1 MSIESRRIIVSFNE
15 DGTPVY
21 KQLKAFSQDEMNI
34 KIVRTFIESGRIYE
48 ILSSCDFSLS
58 GRPVLLKDYCKEWI
72 NRKRR
77 VKENTRVTYLKRI
90 NQYIIPFLGNLRI
103 DEIKVSDVQQL
114 LDKHSD
120 LANKTLSEIR
130 NTLSQIFKYAVSDDL
145 IKKNPCESVDL
156 VIPSSRK
163 SERKALPLNE
173 YQEIISN
180 LHMLIGNDRK
190 FLALCLF
197 TGMRKGEV
205 LGLRWEDLFSGSIH
219 VRRNVTFPQKN
230 QPSVTTPKTKA
241 SIRSIPLSDPLIFT
255 LQPFSKSGFVV
266 GGEKPLTQ
274 SAYRAMWNRI
284 KKSIDLHG
292 ATPHILRHS
301 YLTYA
306 VGSTTD
312 YKTVQGI
319 SGHSDLFT
327 LVNRYAH
334 PQEDKV
340 KELSSEMTKIL
351 TQNVEKC

>member
-1 MSIESRRIIVSFNE
+1 M
-15 DGTPVY
+15 D
-21 KQLKAFSQDEMNI
+21 
-34 KIVRTFIESGRIYE
+34 
-48 ILSSCDFSLS
+48 
-58 GRPVLLKDYCKEWI
+58 KEL
-72 NRKRR
+72 
-77 VKENTRVTYLKRI
+77 V
-90 NQYIIPFLGNLRI
+90 NLRI

-156 VIPSSRK
+156 VIPSTRK
-163 SERKALPLNE
+163 SERKALPLNV

-219 VRRNVTFPQKN
+219 VRRNVTFPQSN
-230 QPSVTTPKTKA
+230 QPSITTPKTKA
-241 SIRSIPLSDPLIFT
+241 SIRSIPLSDPLIFM
-255 LQPFSKSGFVV
+255 LQPFSKTGFVV
-266 GGEKPLTQ
+266 GGENPLTQ
-274 SAYRAMWNRI
+274 SAYRAVWNRI
-284 KKSIDLHG
+284 KKTINLHG

-334 PQEDKV
+334 PQETKV
-340 KELSSEMTKIL
+340 IDLTNEIAGIL
-351 TQNVEKC
+351 TNKLPNQESSNPL